1 MKYCVTPAETPLRTK
16 KRSSSVG
23 VHPSDTESRSTLR
36 AAPEV
41 ERFASGKI
49 PGKLAFQRLCW
60 YVEELNTLKVQM
72 KSND

>member
-23 VHPSDTESRSTLR
+23 VHPSDTESRSTPST
-36 AAPEV
+36 APEV

-49 PGKLAFQRLCW
+49 PGKLEFQRLCW
-60 YVEELNTLKVQM
+60 HAEEVDTLKVSM
-72 KSND
+72 RKKY